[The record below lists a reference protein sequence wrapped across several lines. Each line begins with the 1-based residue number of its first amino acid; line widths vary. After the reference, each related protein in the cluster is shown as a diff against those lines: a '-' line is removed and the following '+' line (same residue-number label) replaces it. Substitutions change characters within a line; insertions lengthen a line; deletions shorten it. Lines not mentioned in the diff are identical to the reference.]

1 MNQEEQARAAVII
14 PSAMSLLCWAES
26 RLQQPLEQA
35 YVESL
40 IGQAP
45 AMLLPVPVA
54 IALNESRNVPDID
67 PEESWAQWSF
77 LRRKIE
83 EQGLAVESAVPK
95 PTEQLASDIEALSQI
110 LQRFQ
115 IATPEV
121 ISHQVGVLEDY
132 AKQFIAA
139 LAESF

>member
-1 MNQEEQARAAVII
+1 
-14 PSAMSLLCWAES
+14 
-26 RLQQPLEQA
+26 
-35 YVESL
+35 
-40 IGQAP
+40 
-45 AMLLPVPVA
+45 MLLPVPVA